1 MMNLSMVEFLLQQTW
16 QAIRR
21 NGLMSL
27 ATSSNMAVALL
38 ILSTFFLTT
47 LNLQHMAN
55 VEARKANITI
65 DMADDADAAKIEAE
79 LWSDMR
85 LGEVRSRSKEE
96 ALEEFAEIMGGG
108 DPQEFLAALG
118 DNPLPN
124 AFIVRPKDP
133 QDMAAIAKAARN
145 IEGVS
150 DVRYKEQ
157 VTGKLLTLAR
167 GIKIAGAV
175 TAVLM
180 SAATLLIVSTTIRLT
195 IYARRREIRIMQ
207 LVGATNSFIRLPFI
221 LEGAFHGVMG
231 GAVSTILVLA
241 SYSWVHA
248 YVGQHLNFME
258 LVYSSTFAVLFGL
271 GAIVCGILFGVL
283 GSAIG
288 LHSYLREI

>member
-38 ILSTFFLTT
+38 ILSGFFLTT
-47 LNLQHMAN
+47 LNLQHMAS
-55 VEARKANITI
+55 VEARKANVTV
-65 DMADDADAAKIEAE
+65 DLADDADAATIEAG
-79 LWSDMR
+79 LWADMR
-85 LGEVRSRSKEE
+85 VGDVRFRSKEE
-96 ALEEFAEIMGGG
+96 ALEEFAQVMGGN
-108 DPQEFLAALG
+108 DPESVMEGLE
-118 DNPLPN
+118 DNPLPD
-124 AFIVRPKDP
+124 AFIVSPKDP
-133 QDMAAIAKAARN
+133 QDMAAVADAAAN
-145 IEGVS
+145 FEGVAE
-150 DVRYKEQ
+150 VRYKEQ

-167 GIKIAGAV
+167 GIKIAGVVA
-175 TAVLM
+175 AVLM
-180 SAATLLIVSTTIRLT
+180 GAATLLIVSTTIRLT

-248 YVGQHLNFME
+248 YVAQHLSFME
-258 LVYSSTFAVLFGL
+258 LVYSATFAVLFGL
-271 GAIVCGILFGVL
+271 GAMVCGILFGVL
-283 GSAIG
+283 GSVIG
-288 LHSYLREI
+288 LHSYLREV